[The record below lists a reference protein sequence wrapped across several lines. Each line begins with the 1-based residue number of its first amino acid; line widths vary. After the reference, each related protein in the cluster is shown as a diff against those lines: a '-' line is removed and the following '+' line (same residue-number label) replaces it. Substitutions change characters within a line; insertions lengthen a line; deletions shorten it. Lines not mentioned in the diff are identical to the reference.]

1 MPEEE
6 FYGIVKMCDV
16 FDLVWLDEQFTATAK
31 DLLATHRLITV
42 ADLSRL
48 GDGIPLAAIESKLRT
63 DRQTQPLYLRDGRLI
78 GCIHAAHDEDASLTA
93 NILLE
98 NLVCK
103 ASATMAFRTLLTQT
117 GTDSQTMSDVLNS
130 GRKR

>member
-16 FDLVWLDEQFTATAK
+16 FDLVWLDEQFTATIK
-31 DLLATHRLITV
+31 DLLSTHRLITV

-63 DRQTQPLYLRDGRLI
+63 DRQYPASVSPRR
-78 GCIHAAHDEDASLTA
+78 AADWLHPRSP
-93 NILLE
+93 
-98 NLVCK
+98 
-103 ASATMAFRTLLTQT
+103 
-117 GTDSQTMSDVLNS
+117 
-130 GRKR
+130 